1 MERHLLAERTQVA
14 AAPLVGLLLA
24 LRPVL
29 LSAHTLAAERL
40 LVLAELRNLV
50 AALPEQ
56 LVPPLVQLALAGQGL
71 DPEQRSQLEQAD
83 PESRQTVR
91 ERSACRQHTTNR

>member
-14 AAPLVGLLLA
+14 AEQLVGLLLA

-29 LSAHTLAAERL
+29 LAPHTLAAERL

-56 LVPPLVQLALAGQGL
+56 LVPPPVRLALAVQGL
-71 DPEQRSQLEQAD
+71 DPEQHSQLVQAG
-83 PESRQTVR
+83 PELHQTGR
-91 ERSACRQHTTNR
+91 ERSECRQHTPNR